1 MIEWL
6 TVLFDSRVFM
16 KANAILGFVFLGFF
30 IFFYFSRE
38 GRDERGRGLI
48 ATASLVAFVVLFV
61 LLNAAAYFFSWA
73 MDNIV
78 RLANL
83 IQTVYTLFLLS
94 ADIALLVLRKI
105 R

>member
-16 KANAILGFVFLGFF
+16 KANAILGFVLLGFF

-48 ATASLVAFVVLFV
+48 ATASLAAFVVLFV
-61 LLNAAAYFFSWA
+61 LLNAAAYFFSWG

>member
-16 KANAILGFVFLGFF
+16 KANAILGFVLLGTF
-30 IFFYFSRE
+30 IFFYFSKE

>member
-16 KANAILGFVFLGFF
+16 KANAILGFVLLGFF
-30 IFFYFSRE
+30 IFFYFSKE

-48 ATASLVAFVVLFV
+48 ATASLAAFVVLFV

>member
-1 MIEWL
+1 MGSCFW
-6 TVLFDSRVFM
+6 
-16 KANAILGFVFLGFF
+16 AFF
-30 IFFYFSRE
+30 IFFYFSKE

-48 ATASLVAFVVLFV
+48 ATASLAAFIVLFV
-61 LLNAAAYFFSWA
+61 LLNAAAYFFSWG

-94 ADIALLVLRKI
+94 ADIALQMLKDLAGDTQ
-105 R
+105 

>member
-1 MIEWL
+1 MGSCFW
-6 TVLFDSRVFM
+6 
-16 KANAILGFVFLGFF
+16 A
-30 IFFYFSRE
+30 FFYFSKE

-48 ATASLVAFVVLFV
+48 ATASLAAFVVLFV

>member
-1 MIEWL
+1 
-6 TVLFDSRVFM
+6 
-16 KANAILGFVFLGFF
+16 LGSCFWAFLYSS
-30 IFFYFSRE
+30 ISRE

-48 ATASLVAFVVLFV
+48 ATASLAAFVVLFV
-61 LLNAAAYFFSWA
+61 LLNVAPYFFGWA

>member
-1 MIEWL
+1 VIEWL

-16 KANAILGFVFLGFF
+16 KANAILGFVLLGFF
-30 IFFYFSRE
+30 IFFYFSKE

-48 ATASLVAFVVLFV
+48 ATASLAAFVVLFV

-94 ADIALLVLRKI
+94 ADIALLILRKI

>member
-1 MIEWL
+1 M
-6 TVLFDSRVFM
+6 S
-16 KANAILGFVFLGFF
+16 KSQPANSA
-30 IFFYFSRE
+30 FSRE

-48 ATASLVAFVVLFV
+48 ATASLAAFIVLFV
-61 LLNAAAYFFSWA
+61 LLNAAAYFFSWG

>member
-48 ATASLVAFVVLFV
+48 ATASLAAFIVLFV
-61 LLNAAAYFFSWA
+61 LLNAAAYFFGWG

>member
-16 KANAILGFVFLGFF
+16 KANAILGFVLLGFF
-30 IFFYFSRE
+30 IFFYFSKE

-48 ATASLVAFVVLFV
+48 ATASLAAFVVLFV
-61 LLNAAAYFFSWA
+61 LLNAAAYFFSWG

>member
-16 KANAILGFVFLGFF
+16 KANAILGFVLLGFF
-30 IFFYFSRE
+30 IFFYFSKE

>member
-16 KANAILGFVFLGFF
+16 KANAILGFVLLGFF

-48 ATASLVAFVVLFV
+48 ATASLAAFVVLFV
-61 LLNAAAYFFSWA
+61 LLNAAAYFFSWG
-73 MDNIV
+73 MNNIV

>member
-30 IFFYFSRE
+30 IFFYFSKE

-48 ATASLVAFVVLFV
+48 ATASLAAFVVLFV